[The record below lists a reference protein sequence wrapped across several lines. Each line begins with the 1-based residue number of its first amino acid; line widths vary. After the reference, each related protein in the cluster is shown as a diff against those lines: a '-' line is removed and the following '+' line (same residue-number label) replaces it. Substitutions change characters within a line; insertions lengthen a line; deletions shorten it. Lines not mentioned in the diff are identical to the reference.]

1 MPAPTKLRSQNLF
14 IGPRRADSDLPGFA
28 HRLNAMLREKDLTQ
42 SQVAGRM
49 WGYTVD
55 NKGAKVAKGRDRLSV
70 WCSGKSFPSAES
82 LELLAKALGVS
93 VGELA
98 PQEEVRTAAAAP
110 PEVSMVRSAAYPGK
124 TLLQITK
131 LVPHSIARKIDE
143 LLEEADKEGMGWT
156 PPDRS

>member
-1 MPAPTKLRSQNLF
+1 MPTPTKPRSHNAF
-14 IGPRRADSDLPGFA
+14 ISYRRADNDLSGFA
-28 HRLNAMLREKDLTQ
+28 HRLNAVLREKALTQ

-49 WGYTVD
+49 WDYTVD
-55 NKGAKVAKGRDRLSV
+55 SKGAKVAKGRDRLSV
-70 WCSGKSFPSAES
+70 WCSGKSFPSAEN
-82 LELLAKALGVS
+82 LELLAKALGVT
-93 VGELA
+93 VRELA

-143 LLEEADKEGMGWT
+143 LLEQADKEDMGWT

>member
-1 MPAPTKLRSQNLF
+1 MPTPAKQVTVF
-14 IGPRRADSDLPGFA
+14 ISPRRAGGDLSSFA
-28 HRLNAMLREKDLTQ
+28 HRLNALLRERNLTQ

-49 WGYTVD
+49 WDYTVD
-55 NKGAKVAKGRDRLSV
+55 SKGAKVAKGRDRLSV
-70 WCSGKSFPSAES
+70 WCSGKSFPSAEN
-82 LELLAKALGVS
+82 LELLAKALGVT

-110 PEVSMVRSAAYPGK
+110 PEVSMIRSAAYPGK

-143 LLEEADKEGMGWT
+143 LLEQADKEDMGWT

>member
-1 MPAPTKLRSQNLF
+1 MRVSNAFSSYGRT
-14 IGPRRADSDLPGFA
+14 DSDLSGFA
-28 HRLNAMLREKDLTQ
+28 HRLNALLREKNVTQ
-42 SQVAGRM
+42 SQVAGKM
-49 WGYTVD
+49 WGHTVD
-55 NKGAKVAKGRDRLSV
+55 SKGAKVAKGRDRLSV
-70 WCSGKSFPSAES
+70 WCSGKSYPSAEN
-82 LELLAKALGVS
+82 LELLAKALGVT

-98 PQEEVRTAAAAP
+98 PQEEVRAARAAP

-143 LLEEADKEGMGWT
+143 LLEQADKENMGWT